1 MQDAGRLKHCNRDA
15 WRPGLRTGRG
25 FSLIELMIVTVVLG
39 IIVAIAVPS
48 YRNFVARAT
57 RIEAKEPLLQ
67 IQVNQESF
75 YLRNNTYTTD
85 MSELGFPNAGCNP
98 SDSGAYQICVTA
110 ADANAFTAVA
120 TYQGTDAE
128 KDKCLTWQINDRG
141 VKTSAPEGDCWTRKR

>member
-1 MQDAGRLKHCNRDA
+1 MQDAKRRADYRRDA
-15 WRPGLRTGRG
+15 RSLGRTTGRG

-48 YRNFVARAT
+48 YRNFVARAQ

-67 IQVNQESF
+67 IQVRQESF

-85 MSELGFPNAGCNP
+85 MSELGFANTGCNP
-98 SDSGAYQICVTA
+98 SDSGVYQICVTA

-141 VKTSAPEGDCWTRKR
+141 VKSSAPYGDCWTRNR